1 MEVSH
6 VNLAGLR
13 KINED
18 LAMMIA
24 SEGSWLYL
32 PILEIDSVLRSR
44 GLFLSDTDTGH
55 GGAVPTIIGFQG
67 ESVFEV
73 YNNSKRAM
81 LTDVSL
87 HTAWKYIAHK
97 NYSLIAYL
105 L

>member
-32 PILEIDSVLRSR
+32 PILEINNVLRSH

-55 GGAVPTIIGFQG
+55 GGAVPSLIGLQG
-67 ESVFEV
+67 ENVFEV
-73 YNNSKRAM
+73 YNNKRAM

-87 HTAWKYIAHK
+87 HTVWKYIAHK